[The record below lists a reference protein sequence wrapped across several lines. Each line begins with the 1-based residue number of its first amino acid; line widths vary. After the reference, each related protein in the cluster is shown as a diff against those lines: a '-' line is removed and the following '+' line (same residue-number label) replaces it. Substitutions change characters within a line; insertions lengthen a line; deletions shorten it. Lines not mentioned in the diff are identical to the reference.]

1 MHRFRS
7 LFVVILP
14 IFTCALLSSQS
25 YALELTSDVTLKTG
39 SYQSSLDWTA
49 PDSLCTR
56 NGNFTV
62 RNANADV
69 NCTINSITLGV
80 PDRNDYVNGDYIT
93 TELYFYNSG
102 RNDSGDY
109 FSRFNLQSTGS
120 SNGAGVDLVD
130 VRFEELSSSSA
141 KVTLYSRVWQAG
153 NIYSLTF
160 GYTPNIGFTLWPG
173 EGISAGLATVWH
185 ENNDVDYS
193 TTLGN
198 ISSAVSSIQSAAWGI
213 NNNAYYNGQQ
223 LVTVN
228 SNLGTINGGI
238 NDIRQLISNTSSS
251 IDNQTKAMNDIHED
265 EKQTIED
272 NGEAAEGNFYDF
284 NPTLSF
290 SDPFSWMWS
299 LGTSEDCANIPTLAS
314 LIHSSSSTY
323 CSWWPSSIR
332 SIVSPIVNI
341 FVLIIIFGFAIRW
354 LKSGGM

>member
-130 VRFEELSSSSA
+130 VRFEELSSS
-141 KVTLYSRVWQAG
+141 
-153 NIYSLTF
+153 
-160 GYTPNIGFTLWPG
+160 PG
-173 EGISAGLATVWH
+173 
-185 ENNDVDYS
+185 
-193 TTLGN
+193 
-198 ISSAVSSIQSAAWGI
+198 QS
-213 NNNAYYNGQQ
+213 
-223 LVTVN
+223 V
-228 SNLGTINGGI
+228 
-238 NDIRQLISNTSSS
+238 
-251 IDNQTKAMNDIHED
+251 K
-265 EKQTIED
+265 
-272 NGEAAEGNFYDF
+272 
-284 NPTLSF
+284 P
-290 SDPFSWMWS
+290 
-299 LGTSEDCANIPTLAS
+299 
-314 LIHSSSSTY
+314 
-323 CSWWPSSIR
+323 
-332 SIVSPIVNI
+332 
-341 FVLIIIFGFAIRW
+341 IFGV
-354 LKSGGM
+354 